1 MTQILNARNL
11 RVDYARFNA
20 LAEFNL
26 VLNGGDLLGLV
37 GPNGA
42 GKTTALRAIA
52 GQLPLTTGEVRVLD
66 RRVEPGAIDALSTIG
81 FTPDTPALYDA
92 LTVADFLHFIG
103 RSYRL
108 RDEMISERIDFW
120 LEQLWLSDRRD
131 SKIQTLSRGMRQRL
145 NVART
150 LLPNPSLVLL
160 DEPAAGLDPAGRIQF
175 RRMLASLRDQDK
187 ALIVSSHILADLHE
201 YCTHI
206 AIMEQGRLRT
216 FGTVASVV
224 GGLADHRCRYS
235 ATLVVPRDDLQAR
248 LAAIPNVTNVEVT
261 GHTFSLEFD
270 ADAAAAATLLRRLLA
285 EDLQIAAFTPLKG
298 DLEDAYL
305 RAGIRQ
311 VD

>member
-1 MTQILNARNL
+1 MTQILNAHNL
-11 RVDYARFNA
+11 RVDYARFTA
-20 LAEFNL
+20 LAGFNL

-42 GKTTALRAIA
+42 GKTTAMRAIA

-66 RRVEPGAIDALSTIG
+66 RRVEPGAVDALSTIG
-81 FTPDTPALYDA
+81 FTPDTPALYEP
-92 LTVADFLHFIG
+92 LSVVEFLRFVG

-108 RDEMISERIDFW
+108 REDLIAERIDFW

-206 AIMEQGRLRT
+206 AIMEKGRLRT
-216 FGTVASVV
+216 FGTVAAVV

-235 ATLVVPRDDLQAR
+235 GKLVAARDDLQAI
-248 LAAIPNVTNVEVT
+248 LAGITGVT
-261 GHTFSLEFD
+261 GIETDGAAFSLEFD
-270 ADAAAAATLLRRLLA
+270 SEPAAAATLLRRLLN
-285 EDLQIAAFTPLKG
+285 ENLQVAAFSPLKG
-298 DLEDAYL
+298 DLEEAYL

>member
-1 MTQILNARNL
+1 MTQILSARNL
-11 RVDYARFNA
+11 RVDYARFTA
-20 LAEFNL
+20 LAGFNL

-66 RRVEPGAIDALSTIG
+66 RRVEPGAIEALSTIG

-92 LTVADFLHFIG
+92 LTVSDFLRFIG

-120 LEQLWLSDRRD
+120 LEQLWLTDRRD

-206 AIMEQGRLRT
+206 AIMERGRLRT
-216 FGTVASVV
+216 LGTVASVV

-235 ATLVVPRDDLQAR
+235 GALAAPRDDLSAR
-248 LAAIPNVTNVEVT
+248 LAEIPDVTNVEVS
-261 GHTFSLEFD
+261 GSEFSLEFH
-270 ADAAAAATLLRRLLA
+270 ADPAAAAGLLRRLLN
-285 EDLQIAAFTPLKG
+285 ENLQIAAFTPLKG